1 MIMPAGTEADE
12 VVQVARDL
20 AEPVLDRGWDLTI
33 RLHVLLWGN
42 ERAR

>member
-1 MIMPAGTEADE
+1 MPAGTEADE
-12 VVQVARDL
+12 MIRVARDL
-20 AEPVLDRGWDLTI
+20 ADPVLARGWDLTI